1 MFLTH
6 FGPFHGARVHFQ
18 EMFARLQVWSGIVRR
33 LISDMAMDEETRQQT
48 FVSEALLELKRA
60 VGEQQAEQYNR
71 AGRLDYSW
79 QGLSRYWR
87 KK

>member
-1 MFLTH
+1 
-6 FGPFHGARVHFQ
+6 VHFQ

-48 FVSEALLELKRA
+48 FVREALLELKRA

>member
-1 MFLTH
+1 
-6 FGPFHGARVHFQ
+6 
-18 EMFARLQVWSGIVRR
+18 
-33 LISDMAMDEETRQQT
+33 MDEETRQQT